1 MLFGSKEEVLFAHA
15 DGELSTHDRVMLANP
30 DFGRPSVYGD
40 PIKKVIETTVGRVLF
55 SEIWPEELGFPNK
68 PIGKSQLGDL
78 IWRCYKVSGQSG
90 LPAPKKPRAKSQLG
104 NLIWRCYKVAGH
116 DRTVQTLDKL
126 KELGFREAT

>member
-55 SEIWPEELGFPNK
+55 SELWPEELGFPKK

-78 IWRCYKVSGQSG
+78 IWRCYKV
-90 LPAPKKPRAKSQLG
+90 
-104 NLIWRCYKVAGH
+104 AGH
-116 DRTVQTLDKL
+116 DRTGQTLDQL
-126 KELGFREAT
+126 KELRFREATRSGACI